1 MHRDVALVTLGDSAM
16 NRFTSMS
23 IIQPASYDY
32 TRCRKQKAVHYI
44 LPVQWLISKA
54 KKKVK
59 QGLNGGHVHSSAV
72 NNIRLH
78 INKAEAS

>member
-23 IIQPASYDY
+23 IIQPASCGY
-32 TRCRKQKAVHYI
+32 TRWRKQKAVHNI

-54 KKKVK
+54 KRKVK
-59 QGLNGGHVHSSAV
+59 QGLNGGYVHSSAV
-72 NNIRLH
+72 NNNRPP
-78 INKAEAS
+78 INIL